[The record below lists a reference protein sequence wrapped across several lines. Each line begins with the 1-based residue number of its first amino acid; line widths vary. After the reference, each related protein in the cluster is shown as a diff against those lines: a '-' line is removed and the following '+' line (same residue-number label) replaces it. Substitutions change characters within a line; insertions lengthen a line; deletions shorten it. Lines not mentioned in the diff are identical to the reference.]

1 MDTYNLVIKA
11 FCESGSSNY
20 VYSILDEMDR
30 KSIRPNAI
38 MFGTFLAGCYRE
50 EKFGEVGKVL
60 KLMEESYKMYPGLS
74 TYNVR
79 IQSLGKLKRLVKE
92 KTLIEGMICKGMKSN
107 SVSYSHL
114 IHGMI
119 CMGMKPNSV
128 SYL

>member
-1 MDTYNLVIKA
+1 
-11 FCESGSSNY
+11 
-20 VYSILDEMDR
+20 
-30 KSIRPNAI
+30 
-38 MFGTFLAGCYRE
+38 
-50 EKFGEVGKVL
+50 
-60 KLMEESYKMYPGLS
+60 MEESYKMYPGLS